1 MKKLVI
7 ATAVLALSVGVN
19 AQDAD
24 GSASGIGGLSTA
36 TLTAM
41 GVSAAVAAAIIS
53 NNRGS
58 SIKIDPEKPI
68 VLVCNE
74 GDGSPVNGVCT
85 NTTSTVVVSGTGTN
99 TFTTSVPVVTTY
111 PAIVQQ

>member
-7 ATAVLALSVGVN
+7 AAAVLALSAGVN
-19 AQDAD
+19 AQEAES
-24 GSASGIGGLSTA
+24 SASGFGGLSTA
-36 TLTAM
+36 TLSAM

-58 SIKIDPEKPI
+58 NIDITKPI
-68 VLVCNE
+68 TLVCNE
-74 GDGSPVNGVCT
+74 GDGSPVAGVCT
-85 NTTSTVVVSGTGTN
+85 NNSSTVTVTGTGTN
-99 TFTTSVPVVTTY
+99 TSTTTVPVVTTY

>member
-1 MKKLVI
+1 MKKLVV
-7 ATAVLALSVGVN
+7 AAAVLALSAGVN
-19 AQDAD
+19 AQNADNDAT
-24 GSASGIGGLSTA
+24 GFGGLKTSTI
-36 TLTAM
+36 TAL

-58 SIKIDPEKPI
+58 NIDVTQPPEP

-85 NTTSTVVVSGTGTN
+85 NVGSTITVTGTGTN
-99 TFTTSVPVVTTY
+99 TSTISVPVITTY
-111 PAIVQQ
+111 PAVLQ